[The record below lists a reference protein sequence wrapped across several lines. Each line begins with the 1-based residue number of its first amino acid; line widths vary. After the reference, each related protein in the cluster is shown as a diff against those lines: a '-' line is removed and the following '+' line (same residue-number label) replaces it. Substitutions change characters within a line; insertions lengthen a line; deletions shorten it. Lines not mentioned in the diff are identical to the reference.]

1 MSKLKLRG
9 GAVITL
15 EGLDGCGKT
24 TQARMLCEG
33 LRQQN
38 FEVVHTKEPGG
49 TPAADKIRALLLEG
63 VPCDT
68 STGVLVSLFLA
79 AKLELQERIVRPA
92 LERGAIVVCERGWWS
107 MFAYQGSPGTGVTSA
122 TLERL
127 RDLAPLL
134 GALSPHEGNPQL
146 QLLLRQS
153 VNQSRSRVQARAE
166 TLDNFEV
173 RPVEFFEHVHGVFDR
188 AFYEPSLVSN
198 VAPTLFDIDVRFN
211 EIRTHV
217 DAESRTPED
226 IAKDVLS
233 RVYVYR
239 KMLLL
244 RHNGNLYESVADH
257 E

>member
-24 TQARMLCEG
+24 TQARMLCEA

-63 VPCDT
+63 VPRDT

-79 AKLELQERIVRPA
+79 AKLELQQRVVLPA

-122 TLERL
+122 ALERL

-134 GALSPHEGNPQL
+134 GGLSPHGGNPQL
-146 QLLLRQS
+146 QVLLRQS
-153 VNQSRSRVQARAE
+153 VAQSRSRVLARAE

-188 AFYEPSLVSN
+188 AFYDPSLRELG
-198 VAPTLFDIDVRFN
+198 APTIFEIDVRFN
-211 EIRTHV
+211 ETRTYV
-217 DAESRTPED
+217 DAESRTPDE

-239 KMLLL
+239 KMLLM
-244 RHNGNLYESVADH
+244 RHNGNLYENVPH